1 MTDLIQE
8 IEKAII
14 DRAANHTKANIYDEY
29 SSANFEEG
37 ALFTLIKILPLLKK
51 CMIQRNEWTEAW
63 YDFNQLEKI
72 KNKIEEENQD
82 LLKLLGSE
90 NE

>member
-1 MTDLIQE
+1 MSQSLLEQIQA
-8 IEKAII
+8 AII
-14 DRAANHTKANIYDEY
+14 DRAAEHTKANIYDEY

-63 YDFNQLEKI
+63 HDFNQLEKI
-72 KNKIEEENQD
+72 KNKIEEENAE

-90 NE
+90 T

>member
-14 DRAANHTKANIYDEY
+14 DRAANHTKENIYDEY

-37 ALFTLIKILPLLKK
+37 ALFALNIAVPLLKK
-51 CMIQRNEWTEAW
+51 AIEQRDNYISEFCCGQHGSTEHH
-63 YDFNQLEKI
+63 I
-72 KNKIEEENQD
+72 KDSNGR